1 MAAVMQNSLQPAAE
15 DSQQSE
21 FQRLLQQPAQ
31 IRPSFEDASG
41 FELLQR
47 MAKMWAS
54 SALVPKDYSNNVANC
69 AIALNMASRMRADP
83 LMVMQN
89 LVSVHGRPTWSAQ
102 FLIATVNSARDENGR
117 RMFSPL
123 RYEFFGAR
131 DTDGWGCRAY
141 AIEQA
146 TGERLVGA
154 DVTIAIAKKEGWYS
168 RSGSKWQSIPQQ
180 MLMYRAASWWTRAY
194 APDLSMGLHTADEA
208 DDMGASVPP
217 PRSPSASP
225 MLEAMR
231 AVERDMQSAVDAT
244 TTPPAD
250 MDPATGEVPPP
261 ATKAESEPPAESPAE
276 AATLPPEVDDFLTE
290 IGDCSTPEELDALS
304 KRGATLA
311 KKYPD
316 HRQAIGDAGRA
327 KRDAL
332 AADAEGF
339 GGGE

>member
-1 MAAVMQNSLQPAAE
+1 MSANLADLRSVAGEFPQN
-15 DSQQSE
+15 E
-21 FQRLLQQPAQ
+21 FQRLLQQPTK

-102 FLIATVNSARDENGR
+102 FLIATVNSARDETGR

-208 DDMGASVPP
+208 DDMGISVSA
-217 PRSPSASP
+217 PRAPAANP

-231 AVERDMQSAVDAT
+231 AVERDMQAAVDTA
-244 TTPPAD
+244 TPPPEG
-250 MDPATGEVPPP
+250 MDQATGEVPPP
-261 ATKAESEPPAESPAE
+261 AAHDDATESSSPM
-276 AATLPPEVDDFLTE
+276 PPEVDDFLTE
-290 IGDCSTPEELDALS
+290 IGDCVTLENLDALS

-332 AADAEGF
+332 AVDAAGF